1 VRDGAAFERW
11 LDVFLTGFGV
21 ATMESAGPEGAV
33 LRRIAELLGYAEPVY
48 EYLGWLGE
56 TPVATTTLFLVDDV
70 AGIYNVATLPEA
82 RGRGIGAVMTVHALR
97 RAQALGARAA
107 IVLSTPMGERIYQR
121 LGFVERC
128 RVGQYL
134 WLPRDADA

>member
-1 VRDGAAFERW
+1 
-11 LDVFLTGFGV
+11 
-21 ATMESAGPEGAV
+21 
-33 LRRIAELLGYAEPVY
+33 
-48 EYLGWLGE
+48 
-56 TPVATTTLFLVDDV
+56 VATTTLFLMDGV

-107 IVLSTPMGERIYQR
+107 IQLASPMGERIYRR

-128 RVGQYL
+128 RVGWYL
-134 WLPRDADA
+134 WLPRLADA